1 MRSLRMTGSPPKIH
15 WTTRSRRRSSSMLGA
30 QGLSLLRGSP
40 RNDCCKPPEKHRLLV
55 PSNLAQHGWP
65 AAVSFRRLLQI
76 ARTGPGLN
84 RAGRASA
91 GRLQVGRPEKPRSCT
106 ARLRSGS
113 VVRTVP
119 ANGLVVR
126 PHPRPL
132 RGIESTTGEGVAAES
147 WSAGIAWGNLPQYG
161 WPAECRAEG
170 SCQQS
175 GTKHTSA
182 AAMIHFGRSAV
193 SAEQIQDL
201 RFYGLS
207 KKMTKTII
215 NRAVSP
221 QYLSHYA
228 VCDSLVLISWSLC
241 ESHK

>member
-1 MRSLRMTGSPPKIH
+1 MDDVHFSSAEMRRDASELRRFLRQEDKA
-15 WTTRSRRRSSSMLGA
+15 RRRARRAQIRGILDEESSDDGVTSEDALDNTFAEKEQLDAICA
-30 QGLSLLRGSP
+30 QGLSPLRGSP

-91 GRLQVGRPEKPRSCT
+91 GRLQVGRPEKPRSCA

-119 ANGLVVR
+119 ANGLVVQ

-132 RGIESTTGEGVAAES
+132 RGIQSTTGEGVAAES
-147 WSAGIAWGNLPQYG
+147 WSAGIA
-161 WPAECRAEG
+161 
-170 SCQQS
+170 
-175 GTKHTSA
+175 
-182 AAMIHFGRSAV
+182 
-193 SAEQIQDL
+193 
-201 RFYGLS
+201 
-207 KKMTKTII
+207 
-215 NRAVSP
+215 
-221 QYLSHYA
+221 
-228 VCDSLVLISWSLC
+228 
-241 ESHK
+241 